1 LNNIIYTKSKKI
13 KPQIDCN
20 FLVVKSDAM
29 LKHRRKPRLS
39 KLRKSFLDDVM
50 EKAMHKYIE
59 VKK

>member
-1 LNNIIYTKSKKI
+1 LNHIIYTKLKEI
-13 KPQIDCN
+13 KPQNNCDI
-20 FLVVKSDAM
+20 FVVKSDAA

-39 KLRKSFLDDVM
+39 GLRKSFLDDVM